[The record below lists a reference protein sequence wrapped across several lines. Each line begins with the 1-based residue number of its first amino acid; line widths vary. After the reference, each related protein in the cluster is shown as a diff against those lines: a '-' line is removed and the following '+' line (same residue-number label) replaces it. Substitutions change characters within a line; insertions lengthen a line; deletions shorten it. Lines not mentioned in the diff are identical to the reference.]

1 MSGSRYKD
9 WRAFAEE
16 RLDKVSEW
24 ANEEQTKLGAIVP
37 FFQMLGY
44 DAANQRTFR
53 AEAAAGIAQVSG
65 GRADFAIFE
74 DDGPIIAVE
83 CKARDVRL
91 ERHAPQLFNYMR
103 SEQLLPAPIGV
114 LTNGVEYHFFD
125 RLDETGEVYSEP
137 FLVIEL
143 GRLKSDDL
151 DPDVLAFLD
160 VLGPGADVD
169 EIRDAAKRL
178 RVARGLDSWWRQQL
192 KDPTEAFVR
201 MVLQMQDFNR
211 VTSKTIQ
218 TYKDLVA
225 TKFVKSLARE
235 VAEVLPSVRT
245 DRGGAARL
253 TASRKSAGAITTQRE
268 YEVFQRCLIEI
279 AQRCETTV
287 ERQYLTLLGH
297 KDYAEHFKIFVEKT
311 NVGRIL
317 DFQEMSGDGG
327 ELFQFADGETVT
339 SLDEVAEPLMR
350 NYRAALRRL
359 TDRRTTG

>member
-1 MSGSRYKD
+1 MSGSKDKD

-16 RLDKVSEW
+16 RLSDL
-24 ANEEQTKLGAIVP
+24 AICQNEEQTKFAGIVP
-37 FFQMLGY
+37 FFEMLGY
-44 DAANQRTFR
+44 DSADQKNFR
-53 AEAAAGIAQVSG
+53 AEARAGTAQIFSG
-65 GRADFAIFE
+65 RTDFAIFE